1 MNFITHCDIVIY
13 DKKYMFGFRPLF
25 LAQSSKNPWDFPS
38 DEKIKV
44 SFLMLMRRLLDST
57 QGPRVGAGCQG
68 NPPSN

>member
-44 SFLMLMRRLLDST
+44 SFLMLMRRLGKHL
-57 QGPRVGAGCQG
+57 RMGAGYQW
-68 NPPSN
+68 NQP